1 MSQARHT
8 AQSRGS
14 QRAQHLVINQ
24 PHSLGS
30 LAQYFSNRRE
40 LFGSDYEEQ
49 QDRGAQGNER
59 GSATANSI
67 NNLEEANQRLE
78 AMLNNVL
85 QNQQTI
91 GAGVDDVQQGVGEL
105 QTGQERVGSQID
117 NFRRKA
123 LAGIGVLADN
133 GGSWLNNCF
142 PPRTKRAAVSCLKD
156 LILLFVQLYIFL
168 AFTWFNFCRSVIGI
182 TGTIGAATPVVGGI
196 VRPIVQGGM
205 IIFLLWISTF
215 VLTLFAFNTMSGMDQ
230 IINIIY
236 LIRQF
241 MKFIFRNIQ
250 NQMSNMRNDMQE
262 IADKSGLSQDYKQM
276 REQTDG
282 AAAEMGTW
290 VRGELANATANAVRN
305 LPGATL
311 NTIRNVGATV
321 GDAARATP
329 GVVADAARAA
339 PGAVRNAARA
349 APGAVRDAVRG
360 VGGLV
365 GGMFGYNAEH
375 GELGGGKKSSKS
387 HKRKRG
393 KRTGR
398 TRKSRGGTKEDD
410 FIRINELTNEV
421 LKETGI
427 FTKYILAV
435 YHEIT
440 FLYLNDKV
448 SDKDRAEL
456 DELFKK
462 NPIELEF
469 DDPLVKMLSKTT
481 SGILTNVGSDALDGD
496 FKVNYVPLAEF
507 YDKIG
512 DDKKGGKRK
521 RNKRKG
527 KKTKRNRKRR
537 NVKKTRRR

>member
-1 MSQARHT
+1 MSQPQIQLTRD
-8 AQSRGS
+8 RE
-14 QRAQHLVINQ
+14 
-24 PHSLGS
+24 
-30 LAQYFSNRRE
+30 NRIA
-40 LFGSDYEEQ
+40 LFGRNYVENQETEQ
-49 QDRGAQGNER
+49 GTEQDA
-59 GSATANSI
+59 ATANSI
-67 NNLEEANQRLE
+67 NNIEERIGKIEEMVEQSLR
-78 AMLNNVL
+78 
-85 QNQQTI
+85 NQQDI
-91 GAGVDDVQQGVGEL
+91 AQGVDDVQQGVGEL
-105 QTGQERVGSQID
+105 QTGQERVGNQID

-123 LAGIGVLADN
+123 LAGIGALADN
-133 GGSWLNNCF
+133 GGSWLDNCF

-156 LILLFVQLYIFL
+156 LILLFIQLYIFL
-168 AFTWFNFCRSVIGI
+168 AFTWFNLCRSVIGI

-196 VRPIVQGGM
+196 VRPIVQAGM

-215 VLTLFAFNTMSGMDQ
+215 VLTLFAFNTMSGTDQ

-241 MKFIFRNIQ
+241 MAFIFRNIQ
-250 NQMSNMRNDMQE
+250 NQMSNMRNDMQR
-262 IADKSGLSQDYKQM
+262 IADESGLTDDYNEL

-282 AAAEMGTW
+282 AASKMGRW

-329 GVVADAARAA
+329 GVVADAAR
-339 PGAVRNAARA
+339 
-349 APGAVRDAVRG
+349 DAVRG
-360 VGGLV
+360 VGGMV
-365 GGMFGYNAEH
+365 ANMFGSNRRH

-387 HKRKRG
+387 RKKKRG
-393 KRTGR
+393 KRAGR
-398 TRKSRGGTKEDD
+398 TRKSRGGTKEGD

-421 LKETGI
+421 LKGTGI
-427 FTKYILAV
+427 FTQYILAV
-435 YHEIT
+435 YREIT
-440 FLYLNDKV
+440 FLYLHDNV
-448 SDKDRAEL
+448 SDKGLRAEL
-456 DELFKK
+456 DDLFKK

-481 SGILTNVGSDALDGD
+481 SGILTNVGSDALDRD

-507 YDKIG
+507 YGKIG
-512 DDKKGGKRK
+512 DKKGGKRK

-537 NVKKTRRR
+537 NVKKTKRR

>member
-1 MSQARHT
+1 MAQVRYTGQAPE
-8 AQSRGS
+8 S
-14 QRAQHLVINQ
+14 QRAQTMVNAPYSVGVREQ
-24 PHSLGS
+24 DT
-30 LAQYFSNRRE
+30 SNRDDRIA
-40 LFGSDYEEQ
+40 LFGSDYVKLHE
-49 QDRGAQGNER
+49 RGAQSNER
-59 GSATANSI
+59 DSETANSI
-67 NNLEEANQRLE
+67 NHLEEQSARIA
-78 AMLNNVL
+78 AMVEQSLR
-85 QNQQTI
+85 NQQNI
-91 GAGVDDVQQGVGEL
+91 AQGVSDVQQGVGKL
-105 QTGQERVGSQID
+105 QTCQERVGSQID

-133 GGSWLNNCF
+133 GGSWLDNCF

-168 AFTWFNFCRSVIGI
+168 AFTWFNLCRSVIGI

-250 NQMSNMRNDMQE
+250 SQLSNMRSDMLK
-262 IADKSGLSQDYKQM
+262 IADKSGLNDDYKQI

-329 GVVADAARAA
+329 GAVVDAARAA
-339 PGAVRNAARA
+339 PGAVRDVAR
-349 APGAVRDAVRG
+349 GAVRG
-360 VGGLV
+360 VGGMV
-365 GGMFGYNAEH
+365 ANMFGSNSGH
-375 GELGGGKKSSKS
+375 TELGGGKKSSKS

-398 TRKSRGGTKEDD
+398 TRKSRGGTKEGD

-440 FLYLNDKV
+440 FLYLHDKV

-462 NPIELEF
+462 NPIELKF
-469 DDPLVKMLSKTT
+469 DHPLVKMLSKTT

-496 FKVNYVPLAEF
+496 FKVNYVPLAKF
-507 YDKIG
+507 YNEIG
-512 DDKKGGKRK
+512 DKKGGKR
-521 RNKRKG
+521 RRTKG
-527 KKTKRNRKRR
+527 KRRKTKRNRKRKLRKTLR
-537 NVKKTRRR
+537 N